1 MSSAISASSWRSCS
15 SKLSAEVPS
24 LLRAGWVIAGESG
37 GREGSLKTGVA
48 AGGLDA
54 VVCAGVTDG
63 ENLGGACG
71 CVDDEAAIGGGD
83 MVTRGGSD
91 GVARTER
98 LGDVGGTDARR
109 EGTGDARCE
118 GTGDARRE
126 GTGDARREGTGDSRR
141 EGTGDAR
148 RSRDDAVGDA
158 SRSSGRP
165 RRREGPARGGGVGS
179 TSGVSCSCLA
189 RRAWRPLPRR
199 ARAF

>member
-24 LLRAGWVIAGESG
+24 LSRAGWVIAGESG

-118 GTGDARRE
+118 GTGDA
-126 GTGDARREGTGDSRR
+126 TH
-141 EGTGDAR
+141 
-148 RSRDDAVGDA
+148 SRDDAVGDA
-158 SRSSGRP
+158 SRSSGCP
-165 RRREGPARGGGVGS
+165 RRQEGPARGGGVGS
-179 TSGVSCSCLA
+179 MSGVSCSCLA
-189 RRAWRPLPRR
+189 RRTWRPLPRR